1 VRKRLGITHIV
12 INKEGRCHSSR
23 RWRRFFP
30 PILLLLQESG
40 SLCGAHSAT
49 ADNKSA
55 VLLFGEV
62 CPRASV
68 LVSLAVSLGT
78 YLFFFFS
85 KHMFVGIAVAAVV
98 VVGLKVVAVKLP
110 LHFSVV
116 AIRCA
121 SKMKTY
127 VADLH

>member
-1 VRKRLGITHIV
+1 MSACECVG
-12 INKEGRCHSSR
+12 
-23 RWRRFFP
+23 
-30 PILLLLQESG
+30 ESG
-40 SLCGAHSAT
+40 CLSWYIF
-49 ADNKSA
+49 
-55 VLLFGEV
+55 V
-62 CPRASV
+62 
-68 LVSLAVSLGT
+68 
-78 YLFFFFS
+78 FFFS

>member
-1 VRKRLGITHIV
+1 
-12 INKEGRCHSSR
+12 
-23 RWRRFFP
+23 
-30 PILLLLQESG
+30 
-40 SLCGAHSAT
+40 
-49 ADNKSA
+49 
-55 VLLFGEV
+55 
-62 CPRASV
+62 
-68 LVSLAVSLGT
+68 
-78 YLFFFFS
+78 
-85 KHMFVGIAVAAVV
+85 MFVGIAVAAVV